1 MRQHG
6 RWGRGDSEAVVSSG
20 RLYIQYAEQRGPST
34 LVFPVNEVPAENPVV
49 FLFVSGGRSVRFI
62 PFGLAVVYLAI
73 VESSTSSWSSV
84 ITTLSW
90 SPWNRSSP
98 W

>member
-1 MRQHG
+1 M
-6 RWGRGDSEAVVSSG
+6 VVSSS
-20 RLYIQYAEQRGPST
+20 RLYIQYAEQRGPTT

-49 FLFVSGGRSVRFI
+49 FLFASGGRSVRFI

-73 VESSTSSWSSV
+73 VESSTSSWSRV